1 MAFQLFSYTLQY
13 HSKPNVSSQTNVNW
27 LLFSKANGKL
37 PLEVDH
43 ATNILENTDMYC
55 KKKKKKRERGENKK
69 GGAEICPFS
78 PFLQIILI
86 TYI

>member
-43 ATNILENTDMYC
+43 AGKYTGKILICTA
-55 KKKKKKRERGENKK
+55 KKKKK
-69 GGAEICPFS
+69 
-78 PFLQIILI
+78 
-86 TYI
+86 

>member
-55 KKKKKKRERGENKK
+55 KKKKKKEREGKIKK
-69 GGAEICPFS
+69 VGQKLVRSRPS
-78 PFLQIILI
+78 
-86 TYI
+86 YRSY

>member
-43 ATNILENTDMYC
+43 ATNILGKY
-55 KKKKKKRERGENKK
+55 
-69 GGAEICPFS
+69 
-78 PFLQIILI
+78 
-86 TYI
+86 

>member
-43 ATNILENTDMYC
+43 ATNILGKYWYVLQ
-55 KKKKKKRERGENKK
+55 KKKKERERGK
-69 GGAEICPFS
+69 
-78 PFLQIILI
+78 
-86 TYI
+86 